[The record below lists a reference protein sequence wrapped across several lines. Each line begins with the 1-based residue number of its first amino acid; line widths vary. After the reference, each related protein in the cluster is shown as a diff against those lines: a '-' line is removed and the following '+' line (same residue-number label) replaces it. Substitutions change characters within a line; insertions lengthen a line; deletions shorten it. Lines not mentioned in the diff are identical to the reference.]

1 MRLIGEAVHEG
12 GGAFFEGVDDARS
25 YEDRAEG
32 RVTTGDSLPRE
43 NDVGLETPVLAGE
56 GFAGAAHARHDF
68 IGDEEDAVAAADFG
82 DASGVAVD
90 GRRSTERGA
99 DDGFEDEGGD
109 GGSIVGT
116 EKDVEVI
123 GAGKIAFG
131 IGFAERAVITE
142 ARSDVSPFRDH
153 GRVGGAAAD
162 VAADSHGA
170 KGAAMVALLAGDD
183 AVTGWLPGFE
193 KILAREFDSGFGGF
207 GAAGSEIDA
216 AAILKIARGDGEDA
230 GGKFFGGFGVELR
243 SVGEGDATRLLG
255 HGAADFGNTVAD
267 ADDGGLAGGIEVAAA
282 IGGDNPAAF
291 AADGDGVVFAKIA
304 GKKRGGADGGAHS
317 KIVAEAANRRVV
329 ASRGRESQVGR
340 ERRGGGILFRGF
352 GGWILITKLYARIAL
367 VLMVVVVSGLRGA
380 VAQTA
385 DDPARID
392 VDLRDAVK
400 YVFHAQLSLPAKPG
414 PMTLVYPKWIPGDHS
429 PVGPIFDLTGLK
441 VSASGKEV
449 AWKRDD
455 VDMFAFHIDV
465 PGGAN
470 RLDIKL
476 DYLSPAQA
484 TGSRENPAATAQLA
498 VLNWYLVMLYPQGA
512 KSDDITYVASLRLP
526 ANWKYGT
533 ALPVLKEAA
542 GEIEFAPASLT
553 KLMDSPV
560 IAGAFFKDID
570 LSPGQKPQHTLHIAA
585 DGPAALEPSA
595 AEVQHLR
602 QLIAEDFALFGARH
616 YRRYDFLLA
625 LSDRMS
631 PDGVEHHESSDNRT
645 PESLFLDPDVRET
658 QMDLLAHEYTH
669 SWNGKYRRPAGL
681 ATPDYQAP
689 MKGELLWVYEGLTQY
704 YGQILS
710 ARAGFWTPERF
721 REQLAATAAYL
732 NNRPGRT
739 WRDLQD
745 TAIAAQL
752 LYSASAAG
760 ASWRRGVD
768 YYDESTLIW
777 LEADTIIRRESKG
790 KTSLD
795 DFCRKFYGGEN
806 TGPKLVTYSFED
818 VVAGMNEVAA
828 YDWRNFFE
836 ERLKSHGPGAPL
848 KGIENSGWKLVFDET
863 MNEHQRAEEA
873 AEFIVDAQY
882 SLGFQVQGPGGPD
895 GGKILDVIPG
905 SLAERAG
912 LAPGM
917 QLVAVDG
924 RKWSPDLLRDAI
936 RRAKDGKEP
945 IELLAQNGDYFRTYG
960 IDYHGGERYP
970 HLELISGKTDVL
982 TEIVKMKAAP
992 VAAPAK

>member
-12 GGAFFEGVDDARS
+12 GGAFFEGVNDARS
-25 YEDRAEG
+25 DEDCAE
-32 RVTTGDSLPRE
+32 RCVTAGDSLPSE
-43 NDVGLETPVLAGE
+43 NDVRLEAPMLAGE
-56 GFAGAAHARHDF
+56 RFSGAAHAGHHF
-68 IGDEEDAVAAADFG
+68 IGNKEDAVTSADFR
-82 DASGVAVD
+82 DAVSVSVD
-90 GRRSTERGA
+90 GGRCAECGA
-99 DDGFEDEGGD
+99 DDGLEDESGD
-109 GGSIVGT
+109 GGGVVGA
-116 EKDVEVI
+116 EKNVEII
-123 GAGKIAFG
+123 GAGEIAFG
-131 IGFAERAVITE
+131 IGFVERTVVAE
-142 ARSDVSPFRDH
+142 ARRDVAPFGDH
-153 GRVGGAAAD
+153 RRVGSAAAD
-162 VAADSHGA
+162 VAADGHRA
-170 KGAAMVALLAGDD
+170 KGAAVVALLAGDG
-183 AVTGWLPGFE
+183 AVTRRLLAFE
-193 KILAREFDSGFGGF
+193 KKLAREFDGGFGGF
-207 GAAGSEIDA
+207 RAAGGEVDTA
-216 AAILKIARGDGEDA
+216 AVLKIAGGDGEDSA
-230 GGKFFGGFGVELR
+230 GKIFGGFGVKLR
-243 SVGEGDATRLLG
+243 GMGEGDAVGLLC
-255 HGAADFGNTVAD
+255 HSAADFAHAVAD
-267 ADDGGLAGGIEVAAA
+267 ADDSGLARSVEEAAA
-282 IGGDNPAAF
+282 VGGDDPAAF
-291 AADGDGVVFAKIA
+291 PADGDRIILAKIA
-304 GKKRGGADGGAHS
+304 GKERGGMDGGAHS
-317 KIVAEAANRRVV
+317 KIVAEGGSAELAREIGERAKLDGSGEGVGYSFRVWRM
-329 ASRGRESQVGR
+329 SLKSK
-340 ERRGGGILFRGF
+340 LFM
-352 GGWILITKLYARIAL
+352 RIAVVL
-367 VLMVVVVSGLRGA
+367 VIASVIGSRGA

-385 DDPARID
+385 EDPARID
-392 VDLRDAVK
+392 VDLRDAAK
-400 YVFHAQLSLPAKPG
+400 YIFHAKISLPVKPG

-441 VSASGKEV
+441 TSAGGKEV

-455 VDMFAFHIDV
+455 VDMFAFHVDV
-465 PGGAN
+465 PGGVN
-470 RLDIKL
+470 RLEIKL
-476 DYLSPAQA
+476 DYLSPAEA
-484 TGSRENPAATAQLA
+484 SGSRENPAATSQLA
-498 VLNWYLVMLYPQGA
+498 VLNWYLVMLYPQGTR
-512 KSDDITYVASLRLP
+512 SDDITYVASLRLP
-526 ANWKYGT
+526 AGWKYGT
-533 ALPVLKEAA
+533 ALPVLKETA

-553 KLMDSPV
+553 TVMDSPV

-585 DGPAALEPSA
+585 DGPAALEPGA

-625 LSDRMS
+625 LSDRMP

-645 PESLFLDPDVRET
+645 PEALFLDPDVRET

-710 ARAGFWTPERF
+710 ARAGFWTPEKF

-732 NNRPGRT
+732 NDRPGRT

-752 LYSASAAG
+752 LYSAPSAG
-760 ASWRRGVD
+760 SSWRRGVD
-768 YYDESTLIW
+768 YYDESILIW

-790 KTSLD
+790 KKSLD

-806 TGPKLVTYSFED
+806 TGPKLATYTFED

-828 YDWRNFFE
+828 YDWRTFFE

-848 KGIENSGWKLVFDET
+848 KGIENSGWKLVFNDT
-863 MNEHQRAEEA
+863 MNEHARAEEA
-873 AEFIVDAQY
+873 AEFTMNAQF
-882 SLGFQVQGPGGPD
+882 SLGLLVHAPGGPD
-895 GGKILDVIPG
+895 GGQILDVIPG
-905 SLAERAG
+905 SPAERAG

-924 RKWSPDLLRDAI
+924 RKWSPDILRDSI

-945 IELLAQNGDYFRTYG
+945 IELLAENGDYFRTYRL
-960 IDYHGGERYP
+960 DYHGGERYP